1 MTDSYAAIAVATD
14 GSLERVRRP
23 LVDPGP
29 GRVRI
34 RVEACGI
41 CHSDGLAL
49 QPHDGTAPGRVP
61 GHEIVGRI
69 DAVAEDVRNW
79 QPGDRVGVGFLGGAC
94 ATAPSA
100 ERETRS
106 AAPTSRPP
114 GCPWTAATP
123 STRMPADQ
131 ASSPCPKTS
140 TREPPRRWSA
150 PASPSS
156 TPWSR
161 PSAA

>member
-1 MTDSYAAIAVATD
+1 
-14 GSLERVRRP
+14 
-23 LVDPGP
+23 
-29 GRVRI
+29 VRI

-94 ATAPSA
+94 GNCAQCGAGNPLGCTDQPTTGVSVDGGYA
-100 ERETRS
+100 EYAYARGSGLVAVPEDLDART
-106 AAPTSRPP
+106 AAPLVCAGLTVFNALVKAQRRLRSRPA
-114 GCPWTAATP
+114 WTAV
-123 STRMPADQ
+123 
-131 ASSPCPKTS
+131 
-140 TREPPRRWSA
+140 
-150 PASPSS
+150 
-156 TPWSR
+156 
-161 PSAA
+161 